1 MSNPFAVVSPEEMK
15 PEQAEQLFVEMYSE
29 YPKISRFGNLIIS
42 GARGCGKSMLIRC
55 SLPDVQM
62 IREHKKLNE
71 LDNLSFSVSCE
82 KTYPNVKEFDGL
94 ENKHA
99 PYLIN
104 EHFLTLHVI
113 MSALWQLSQLE
124 YDTSIYV
131 KEEYENFFQNI
142 YQRYLRLSRCK
153 DIITPNYSSTNA
165 FFLSLYK
172 HIEEMQSDLIDYP
185 SKFSLNTEE
194 EDYSYNMPLLSF
206 IKFILPVF
214 KALTNLPGFPQN
226 KNIFIF
232 IDDADNLSKIQTEIL
247 NTWIA
252 YRTQPTISLKV
263 STQLNMYKT
272 YFTSTGVLIESP
284 HDYQDL
290 IISDRYTTFITDY
303 FSKAKDILKKRL
315 EIAGINTD
323 IEEFFPCYD
332 HQEEGIEAEIEKIK
346 VEYPTQG
353 RGYRENDDIRRYAI
367 PNYIKNL
374 GNTRKSR
381 STYRYAG
388 LDNIIHLSSGIIR
401 YLLDAV
407 AEMYDEQE
415 KDNKQKDNH
424 QLVRIET
431 DIQNDVSRKQAD
443 KFLYSELI
451 KTTKNQNDED
461 EAGVTPTETEPQNDI
476 EKLQNLICAMG
487 RTFHDIL
494 VSNRAE
500 RKVFSI
506 ALSNNPDDELKR
518 IFKLGVRLGFFHEAR
533 IGTKDGSGRTLL
545 YILNRCFAPLF
556 TLDPTSFQGYL
567 FMTNEDLRWAIKTGK
582 QLRDIDIKTEE
593 EDIKQLTL
601 DDIWED

>member
-29 YPKISRFGNLIIS
+29 YPKIGRFGNLIIS

-94 ENKHA
+94 EDRHA

-104 EHFLTLHVI
+104 EHFLALHVI
-113 MSALWQLSQLE
+113 MSALWQLSQLK

-131 KEEYENFFQNI
+131 KEEYEYFFQNI

-153 DIITPNYSSTNA
+153 DTITPNYSSAND
-165 FFLSLYK
+165 FFLSLYQ
-172 HIEEMQSDLIDYP
+172 HIEEMQCNLIDYP
-185 SKFSLNTEE
+185 SKFSLNTEA

-206 IKFILPVF
+206 LKFILPVF
-214 KALTNLPGFPQN
+214 KALTNLPGFPRN

-247 NTWIA
+247 NSWIA

-263 STQLNMYKT
+263 STQLDLYKT

-284 HDYQDL
+284 HDYQDVT
-290 IISDRYTTFITDY
+290 ISDLYTTFITDY
-303 FSKAKDILKKRL
+303 SRIAKNILRRRL
-315 EIAGINTD
+315 EIANINID
-323 IEEFFPCYD
+323 INDFFPCYIP
-332 HQEEGIEAEIEKIK
+332 QEEGIKAEMEIIK
-346 VEYPTQG
+346 AEYPTQG
-353 RGYRENDDIRRYAI
+353 RGYRENDDVRRYAI

-388 LDNIIHLSSGIIR
+388 IDNIIHLSSGIIR

-407 AEMYDEQE
+407 VEMYDEQE
-415 KDNKQKDNH
+415 KENKKNNIH
-424 QLVRIET
+424 QINKIET
-431 DIQNDVSRKQAD
+431 DIQNDISRKQAD

-451 KTTKNQNDED
+451 KTTKNPSDED
-461 EAGVTPTETEPQNDI
+461 EAGVTPTETEPRNDI

-494 VSNRAE
+494 VSNRSE

-518 IFKLGVRLGFFHEAR
+518 IFHLGVRLGFFHEAR
-533 IGTKDGSGRTLL
+533 IGTKDGSGRTSL

-567 FMTNEDLRWAIKTGK
+567 FMTNEDLRRAIKTGK

-593 EDIKQLTL
+593 DDIKQLTL
-601 DDIWED
+601 SDIWED

>member
-1 MSNPFAVVSPEEMK
+1 MPNPFAVVSPEEMK
-15 PEQAEQLFVEMYSE
+15 AELAEQLFVEMYSE
-29 YPKISRFGNLIIS
+29 YPKIGRFGNLIIS

-62 IREHKKLNE
+62 IRGSKKLNE
-71 LDNLSFSVSCE
+71 LENLSFSVSCK

-94 ENKHA
+94 ENRHA

-104 EHFLTLHVI
+104 EHFLALHIV
-113 MSALWQLSQLE
+113 MSALWQLSQLK
-124 YDTSIYV
+124 YDSSTYV
-131 KEEYENFFQNI
+131 EEKYKDFFQNT
-142 YQRYLRLSRCK
+142 YQRYLRLSRCR
-153 DIITPNYSSTNA
+153 DTITPDYSSANN
-165 FFLSLYK
+165 FFRSLYQ
-172 HIEEMQSDLIDYP
+172 HIEKMQFNLIDYP
-185 SKFSLNTEE
+185 SKFSLNTDG

-206 IKFILPVF
+206 LKFIVPVF
-214 KALTNLPGFPQN
+214 KALTNLPEFPQD

-232 IDDADNLSKIQTEIL
+232 IDDADNLSKMQTEIL

-263 STQLNMYKT
+263 STQLDKYKT
-272 YFTSTGVLIESP
+272 YKTSTDVLIESP
-284 HDYQDL
+284 HDYQDVA
-290 IISDRYTTFITDY
+290 ISDRYTTIISDY
-303 FSKAKDILKKRL
+303 FGKAKEILENRL
-315 EIAGINTD
+315 KIAGIKVD
-323 IEEFFPCYD
+323 INNFFPDYD
-332 HQEEGIEAEIEKIK
+332 RQVEGIKAEEEKIK
-346 VEYPTQG
+346 TEYPTKG

-388 LDNIIHLSSGIIR
+388 LENIIHLSSGIIR

-415 KDNKQKDNH
+415 KRNLKKNIQAVDK
-424 QLVRIET
+424 IET
-431 DIQNDVSRKQAD
+431 NIQDEVSRRQAD

-451 KTTKNQNDED
+451 KTAKNPNDDD
-461 EAGVTPTETEPQNDI
+461 EAGICPTEPNNDMA
-476 EKLQNLICAMG
+476 KLQNLICAMG

-494 VSNRAE
+494 VSNRSE

-506 ALSNNPDDELKR
+506 ALSNVPDEELKR
-518 IFKLGVRLGFFHEAR
+518 IFRLGVRLGFLHEAR
-533 IGTKDGSGRTLL
+533 IGTKDGSGKTWL

-567 FMTNEDLRWAIKTGK
+567 FMTNKDLKEAIITGK
-582 QLRDIDIKTEE
+582 QLRNITEKDYE
-593 EDIKQLTL
+593 EDARQLTL
-601 DDIWED
+601 FDIWED